1 MIMPRSRGAAW
12 SIGAALGAAAS
23 ALAFRW
29 ARRQGRLRAR
39 EAQLRLLLE
48 VNQRLTQSIDL
59 GTVLGAIADASATI
73 FKAEVGVRL
82 VDGADLVLVAASPA
96 ARTRITRQRLR
107 LGESLAGYVAATGQ
121 PLNLADAT
129 ADPRLLPEHR
139 ALVPPEGLATM
150 CVPVRLG
157 TTVLATM
164 AFSREVAH
172 PFREDELVLAM
183 SLGDQAGIAI
193 RNARLH
199 EEAAEALREQQQFL
213 RRVID
218 VDANCIFAKD
228 RHGRFTLVNQAVAE
242 IYGTTVEDLVGKTDA
257 DFNADA
263 DQVAWFRRMDLEV
276 MDTLQERVIR
286 EEPITDARGRVRWL
300 QTVKRPLIGKDG
312 RANQVLGSA
321 TDVTERKRVEDA
333 LQARERTLH
342 QLLDL
347 LPIAVYVCD
356 ACGIIERYNRR
367 AVAIWGR
374 EPGASEEDRFGG
386 ACRIYTIDGVHLP
399 HGTGPMAQVLRTRV
413 PLSNQEF
420 VIERPDGSRRTAMVN
435 MIPLVDEQG
444 TVTGAIG
451 CLTDI
456 TERKLVEA
464 ELQQQRQV
472 LAHLTRV
479 ATLGELSGALAHELN
494 QPLTSILANAQ
505 AAQRFLDGD
514 SVDLAEV
521 REILRDIVSEDRRA
535 GEVIRRLR
543 ALLRKG
549 ETQPQPLDINHVL
562 NEVLRLA
569 HGELLAHGVTV
580 TAALTPDL
588 PAVRADRVGL
598 QQVLLNLIMN
608 ACDAMRTNE
617 TAHRR
622 LTVVT
627 ATESEVA
634 VRVEITDRGAG
645 IPCDGLDRVF
655 EPFFT
660 TKEQGLGLGL
670 GICRS
675 IIAAHGGRLWATN
688 NTDRGATFCF
698 VLPAHPDGR
707 GRS

>member
-1 MIMPRSRGAAW
+1 MLR
-12 SIGAALGAAAS
+12 IGGVVLGVAAS

-29 ARRQGRLRAR
+29 ARRQGRLRDR

-48 VNQRLTQSIDL
+48 VNQRLTLGIDL
-59 GTVLGAIADASATI
+59 GTVLGAIADASASI

-82 VDGADLVLVAASPA
+82 VDGTDLVLVAASPA

-107 LGESLAGYVAATGQ
+107 IGESLAGYVAATGQ

-129 ADPRLLPEHR
+129 TDPRLLPEHR

-157 TTVLATM
+157 PIVLATM
-164 AFSREVAH
+164 AFSREVGH
-172 PFREDELVLAM
+172 PFGEDELALAM
-183 SLGDQAGIAI
+183 SLGDQAAVAI

-228 RHGRFTLVNQAVAE
+228 RLGRFTLVNQAVAE
-242 IYGTTVEDLVGKTDA
+242 IYGTTVENLVGKTDA
-257 DFNADA
+257 DFNSDA

-286 EEPITDARGRVRWL
+286 EEPITDAQGRVRWL

-333 LQARERTLH
+333 LHARERTLH

-356 ACGIIERYNRR
+356 AAGIIERYNRR
-367 AVAIWGR
+367 AAAIWGR
-374 EPGASEEDRFGG
+374 EPGGSEEDRFGG
-386 ACRIYTIDGVHLP
+386 ACRIYTIGGVHLP
-399 HGTGPMAQVLRTRV
+399 HGTGPMAQVLRTGV

-435 MIPLVDEQG
+435 MIPLLDEQA
-444 TVTGAIG
+444 TVIGAIG

-456 TERKLVEA
+456 TERKLVDA

-494 QPLTSILANAQ
+494 QPLTSILVNAQ

-514 SVDLAEV
+514 PVDLAEV
-521 REILRDIVSEDRRA
+521 RDILGDIVTEDRRA

-549 ETQPQPLDINHVL
+549 EIQPQPLDINHVM

-580 TAALTPDL
+580 TATLTPRL
-588 PAVRADRVGL
+588 PPVRADRVGL

-608 ACDAMRTNE
+608 ACDAMRANE
-617 TAHRR
+617 TVHRR

-627 ATESEVA
+627 AAESDVA

-645 IPCDGLDRVF
+645 IPGDGLERVF
-655 EPFFT
+655 DPFFT

-675 IIAAHGGRLWATN
+675 IIEAHGGRLWATN
-688 NTDRGATFCF
+688 NTERGATFSF
-698 VLPAHPDGR
+698 VLPAHPEGAARGGR
-707 GRS
+707 